1 MTRVLAAPL
10 HLDEHAFEGFLSEM
24 EELDGAR
31 ALFDLRHLRFGD
43 PYGML
48 GLLSLGE
55 ELTSRGARPLLH
67 LPESSEVA
75 SYFSRMG
82 FYRHAAEVFEVH
94 GEVPPER
101 RSGPSPV
108 LLEITPIRSHEDVHG
123 VMDSLLQGRVTE
135 ILETSLGYARGD
147 AMSFGMLLSEVCQNI
162 IEHADTTG
170 WVAIQIY
177 DRKKTVGRKV
187 AEIAVMDRGVGFRGS
202 LHPTHAARFGDR
214 WSDAA
219 ALEAAF
225 LHGMT
230 RFRDPGRGQ
239 GLKQIRRQVARWG
252 GKVSI
257 RSGTAQIA
265 DVPEWDDG
273 QPLTT
278 GLPAFP
284 GSQILIIM
292 PARAGHAARENP

>member
-1 MTRVLAAPL
+1 MTRVLAAPSN
-10 HLDEHAFEGFLSEM
+10 LDEHAFEAFLAEVDQLQG
-24 EELDGAR
+24 ER
-31 ALFDLRHLRFGD
+31 PLFDLRHLRFGD
-43 PYGML
+43 PFGML

-55 ELTSRGARPLLH
+55 ELTSRGTRPLLQ
-67 LPESSEVA
+67 LPESPEVA

-82 FYRHAAEVFEVH
+82 FYRHAAEVFEAH
-94 GEVPPER
+94 GDVPPER
-101 RSGPSPV
+101 KMGPSPV

-123 VMDSLLQGRVTE
+123 VMDRLLQSRVTE

-147 AMSFGMLLSEVCQNI
+147 AMGFGMLLSEVCQNI

-202 LHPTHAARFGDR
+202 LHPTHSARFGDR

-239 GLKQIRRQVARWG
+239 GLKQIRRQVGRWG
-252 GKVSI
+252 GKISI
-257 RSGTAQIA
+257 RSGSACIS
-265 DVPEWDDG
+265 DVPEWDDA

-278 GLPAFP
+278 GLPFFP
-284 GSQILIIM
+284 GSQILIVM
-292 PARAGHAARENP
+292 PARAGHAARETS